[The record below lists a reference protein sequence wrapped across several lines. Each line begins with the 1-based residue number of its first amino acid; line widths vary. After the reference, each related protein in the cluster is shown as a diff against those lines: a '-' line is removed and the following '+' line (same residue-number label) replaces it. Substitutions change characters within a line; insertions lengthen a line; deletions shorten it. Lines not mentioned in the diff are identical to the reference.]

1 MKCSYNQRDPNKPN
15 KHNGYLRNL
24 YRNAENGKIAG
35 VCAGFAD
42 YFDVPDWLARLV
54 FISIVIFTFQLALIG
69 YVIAIFMMA
78 KRPQTLQNSR
88 YSEQGK
94 SNDNAGSQ
102 RERKVFNYAKS
113 ASSRLE
119 DIRDR
124 LKRLDEQ
131 VGAME
136 SYVTSNKYQTNSEIN
151 KL

>member
-1 MKCSYNQRDPNKPN
+1 MKCSYNQRDPSKPN

-24 YRNAENGKIAG
+24 YRNSENGKIAG

-78 KRPQTLQNSR
+78 KRPQTLQNGHRSAGDNNR
-88 YSEQGK
+88 YS
-94 SNDNAGSQ
+94 AGVQ

-119 DIRDR
+119 DISDR
-124 LKRLDEQ
+124 LKRLDKQ
-131 VGAME
+131 VGVME

>member
-1 MKCSYNQRDPNKPN
+1 MKYRSNQRDPNKPN

-94 SNDNAGSQ
+94 SNDNAGVQ